1 MSPDR
6 ARHYL
11 CILIVLL
18 TLLLIQLSGCAT
30 TEELLE
36 RDCNV
41 RHVNW
46 QPIATSGEVTLSW
59 RVDPV
64 QVQRNCPRMYG
75 CAKVS
80 GSRVDVWLADGRSP
94 ECTLMTLAHEMR
106 HGMGPP
112 GVIVKHD

>member
-1 MSPDR
+1 M
-6 ARHYL
+6 
-11 CILIVLL
+11 ILRR
-18 TLLLIQLSGCAT
+18 LLLLALVAYCGSLVGCAST
-30 TEELLE
+30 ADLLE

-64 QVQRNCPRMYG
+64 QVQRNCAGMYG